1 MQTLMSPGPLLDDR
15 GYLVETGWASSEIRK
30 YRRSAITA
38 PKFRI
43 KEWDYYCVLTANY
56 GIALTVAD
64 NGYTWACSES
74 PGSISEHHTRSPKT

>member
-15 GYLVETGWASSEIRK
+15 GHLVETGWAPSEIRK

-43 KEWDYYCVLTANY
+43 KEWGLLLRSYCGLRHRVDRRRQRVH
-56 GIALTVAD
+56 GP
-64 NGYTWACSES
+64 CSES